1 MHLNIKVPTRLAWWG
16 RACWAPPWSWACR
29 HRPWCLSP
37 WKKKSYRMRIL
48 TVGQPRTSPPSHI
61 HSHTHSHTPTH
72 TDSHTHTQ
80 TAGPANTFRQR
91 EELPKMLLMGCC
103 QTAVEKKKKKLPFE
117 KRDLSLP
124 KMLKPHHGQCHRNQY
139 TVCTYGVDLWI
150 LIDKRWTISIFR
162 E

>member
-1 MHLNIKVPTRLAWWG
+1 
-16 RACWAPPWSWACR
+16 
-29 HRPWCLSP
+29 
-37 WKKKSYRMRIL
+37 MRIL

-103 QTAVEKKKKKLPFE
+103 QTAVEKKKKTSVRETWFE
-117 KRDLSLP
+117 LAKNVETASRTMSQ
-124 KMLKPHHGQCHRNQY
+124 K
-139 TVCTYGVDLWI
+139 
-150 LIDKRWTISIFR
+150 SIYCMYIWSWFVNTHW
-162 E
+162 